1 MIIITYLNWVK
12 MLLTILIIVD
22 IIATCGFIAFLYFK
36 GKDRYVPKITDE
48 EYEEFLKWYKSKN
61 K

>member
-1 MIIITYLNWVK
+1 

-48 EYEEFLKWYKSKN
+48 EYEEFLKWYEKK
-61 K
+61 KIKKQF

>member
-1 MIIITYLNWVK
+1 

-48 EYEEFLKWYKSKN
+48 EYEEFLKWYYN
-61 K
+61 KYKKE